1 MGKNIN
7 NPTSDDGVPT
17 MDSVTPEM
25 KRILCESATPEMRGF
40 SVTPERRQHVAM
52 QAQGNN
58 GNSCHVRK
66 PTIYSQLRNLK

>member
-40 SVTPERRQHVAM
+40 SVTPELRQYVAM
-52 QAQGNN
+52 QAQRNN
-58 GNSCHVRK
+58 DSSCQLME
-66 PTIYSQLRNLK
+66 PTIYSQPRNLK